1 MEKEI
6 NIGKKQLASARM
18 SAALD
23 LLIDFLL
30 EEYGKDSASHLH
42 SGRKKRK
49 PKSLFHDKSHHKLI

>member
-6 NIGKKQLASARM
+6 KIRTKQPASARM

-30 EEYGKDSASHLH
+30 EDYRKEKGLSVQDSE
-42 SGRKKRK
+42 GRRS
-49 PKSLFHDKSHHKLI
+49 PKSTFGGKSHHKLV

>member
-6 NIGKKQLASARM
+6 RICKKQPASARM

-30 EEYGKDSASHLH
+30 EDYGKEKGLSVQDSK
-42 SGRKKRK
+42 GRRSPNRPLGAKAT
-49 PKSLFHDKSHHKLI
+49 IN

>member
-6 NIGKKQLASARM
+6 KIRKKQPASARM

-30 EEYGKDSASHLH
+30 EDYGKDTKLSNQDNE
-42 SGRKKRK
+42 GKRK
-49 PKSLFHDKSHHKLI
+49 PNLTFRSKGNHKLV

>member
-6 NIGKKQLASARM
+6 KIRQKQPSSARM

-30 EEYGKDSASHLH
+30 EDYGKEKGLSMKD
-42 SGRKKRK
+42 GDRRK
-49 PKSLFHDKSHHKLI
+49 PKSSFGGKSNHKLV